1 MLCMPTSAGRVTRY
15 FGLCVFVWVLAACSS
30 ATDIDV
36 KGGETFAELRLIKGE
51 AQVSADDQAP
61 RNPYP
66 RERLTQGQSVVLQP
80 GALVWMRKD
89 GGATWLIS
97 GPAELTL
104 QATTIAAKHGR
115 FFADTEQGEPVT
127 LDTPRGPVTLRSA
140 RASVDVNQDGSV
152 QVYALRGETR
162 FGSTGHLTPGE
173 ELTWKSNAEPRVA
186 PAVTWTDWTGGLAV
200 TDNVAAPAPFG
211 IGTVGARKPSEVG
224 APRFP
229 LLIQRLDVNVTIEG
243 DFALTEVDQTFVNPT
258 TDTVEGLF
266 SFRTPSGA
274 MLQRFGVD
282 RDFGLVWGRIKE
294 SAAAEAQYQANVYQ
308 GSSEEPALLAWQG
321 QGVYAARLYPIPSRG
336 KRRVVTRYSEWLP
349 RNGEHGERRLYV
361 YPMAAQG
368 AKGSLPVIEELSV
381 NVDLARA
388 NAKSVRVGSSAK
400 LDGSHVVLRAADVVP
415 RADLSLELF
424 DEGGDGAIAY
434 QAPHNLLPQDV
445 PEGVD
450 QSFASEVSKEE
461 ASYVAFPIRIPRYAP
476 SGVEAT
482 QPDKTA
488 ANNGR
493 EAVGIDLAIVVD
505 TSAATEPSA
514 LALAR
519 SLAGSM
525 LSHLGSADRAA
536 LWTGDAVLHPV
547 APNAGDLT
555 NVSPALQ
562 EAWLAG
568 LAGVQ
573 LGGATDLGALI
584 QAAASKLDPQR
595 RGAVVYIGDG
605 APSVGE
611 LVPKALV
618 ERLARLPTGT
628 RIFAAALGTEPN
640 LPVLE
645 AVTRG
650 GVVFAVHD
658 GQSAGSA
665 ALGILESAQRYT
677 WLDSQLD
684 LGPGVE
690 RVFPRVLPPLAEDS
704 TLVVVGRLTGAVP
717 SRITLTGSGGKLE
730 LPVTTHAFDDRGD
743 LRRRWGH
750 ARFAELLDA
759 GAGRAELVDV
769 AQRSGVVTPVTSIY
783 VATRREEASEA
794 ASEVQREDD
803 YAAQR
808 AKERRWQPWRSGGLA
823 DEVAEALDF
832 TRSAPQLASAP
843 VEVQA
848 SNADNKEGGSGSL
861 PRYATRAK
869 GEAGSMGAT
878 HAATPSLPTPPA
890 AVVTPQSAKQEAPE
904 QEAPEQQYAERS
916 AMLQDKMSAASTRDD
931 MDRLQAKLS
940 SAKAAPAKARPSQGG
955 ASFDPL
961 SGDLGGDWR
970 DESATQPW
978 SRDSSASA
986 DGMGLSGIGSGGGG
1000 TRNGIGLGSIGTLGH
1015 GAGTGNGNGFG
1026 AGHGRL
1032 GGSHATSSPKL
1043 RQGPVSVLGRLP
1055 KEVVQRI
1062 ARQNFGRFRM
1072 CYETG
1077 LVRDPNLTGKVE
1089 VQFTI
1094 DSEGGVGSS
1103 KATTASTLPDP
1114 DVIACVSRTF
1124 YSLSFPSP
1132 DSDSVT
1138 VTFMLYLGDSVASP
1152 AVTLFRP
1159 TSGGVLGAVGHT
1171 RMPCGPGADLPFS
1184 ERVGLWRE
1192 RVQGGVSVSSSIEL
1206 YANAL
1211 RACEAPSFQ
1220 ERTRLLVLL
1229 VNNLG
1234 SVRDRVSLWRQFLEL
1249 SPRAAD
1255 VIYRSLLLRVQTPAD
1270 LKELHVALGFKQIE
1284 PELLGRLLK
1293 QATDAAHK
1301 VRLLRGVA
1309 AQFPD
1314 DTELA
1319 LQVLDAY
1326 EDAGDEAGGRS
1337 WARQLRRRADATSH
1351 VRTHIG
1357 EYYMRLAGR
1366 GQTPEAKQADTTEAR
1381 RTFGELV
1388 EFAPNDPL
1396 ARRQLGDLLRAHG
1409 WFEEAER
1416 QYETLLVLTPDDPA
1430 VPLLLAATAAGTG
1443 KTQEAIT
1450 WLEKATATTSSEV
1463 TNPLFA
1469 ASQAFAS
1476 EYLARARLAL
1486 AKADEKTNA
1495 EDAGAIE
1502 RLRVRAR
1509 RWLTSAN
1516 SDLRVIVTWSHPELH
1531 PLLWTSQAGTML
1543 LAPDNHGLL
1552 GVAQGY
1558 TSLQTPLFSLRLDPQ
1573 DAARAARLGL
1583 HATVTTIVNEGQPD
1597 EKIASLDVAFGGGK
1611 VAREVYDYRW
1621 QDGAL
1626 VEVTQ

>member
-1 MLCMPTSAGRVTRY
+1 MLCMPTSAGRDKRY
-15 FGLCVFVWVLAACSS
+15 FGLCVLVWLLAACRS
-30 ATDIDV
+30 ATDIDL
-36 KGGETFAELRLIKGE
+36 KAGETFAELRLIKGE
-51 AQVSADDQAP
+51 AQVTRDGEDARS
-61 RNPYP
+61 PYP
-66 RERLTQGQSVVLQP
+66 RERLSQDQSVVLKA

-89 GGATWLIS
+89 GGATWLVA
-97 GPAELTL
+97 GPAEFAL

-115 FFADTEQGEPVT
+115 FFADTEHGEPVT
-127 LDTPRGPVTLRSA
+127 LDTPRGPVSLGSA
-140 RASVDVNQDGSV
+140 RASIDVNQDGSV

-162 FGSTGHLTPGE
+162 FGSSGHLTPGE
-173 ELTWKSNAEPRVA
+173 ELTWKPDAEPRVA
-186 PAVTWTDWTGGLAV
+186 PALTWIDWTGGLAV
-200 TDNVAAPAPFG
+200 TDSAAAPAPFG

-229 LLIQRLDVNVTIEG
+229 LLIQRLDVKVTIEG

-266 SFRTPSGA
+266 SFRTPIGA

-308 GSSEEPALLAWQG
+308 GSSEEPALLSWQG
-321 QGVYAARLYPIPSRG
+321 PGIYAARLYPIPSRG
-336 KRRVVTRYSEWLP
+336 KRRVVTRYSEWLA

-381 NVDLARA
+381 SIDLARA
-388 NAKSVRVGSSAK
+388 NAKSVRVGSNGK
-400 LDGSHVVLRAADVVP
+400 LYGDHVILRAADVVP
-415 RADLSLELF
+415 HADLSLELF
-424 DEGGDGAIAY
+424 DEGRDGAAVY

-450 QSFASEVSKEE
+450 ESFATEVSKEE
-461 ASYVAFPIRIPRYAP
+461 ASYVAFPIRIPRYAE
-476 SGVEAT
+476 VTLEAT
-482 QPDKTA
+482 DKHPTKSA
-488 ANNGR
+488 G
-493 EAVGIDLAIVVD
+493 VDLAIIVD
-505 TSAATEPSA
+505 SSAATEPSA
-514 LALAR
+514 LSLAR
-519 SLAGSM
+519 GLAGSM

-536 LWTGDAVLHPV
+536 LWTGDALLHPV
-547 APNAGDLT
+547 APDAGELT
-555 NVSPALQ
+555 TVSPAQ
-562 EAWLAG
+562 KEAWLAG

-584 QAAASKLDPQR
+584 QAAASKLDPER

-611 LVPKALV
+611 LVPQALA

-650 GVVFAVHD
+650 GGVYAVHD

-677 WLDSQLD
+677 WLHSQLD

-704 TLVVVGRLTGAVP
+704 TLVVVGRLTGAMP
-717 SRITLTGSGGKLE
+717 SKITLTGSGGKLE
-730 LPVTTHAFDDRGD
+730 LPVTARHFDDRGD
-743 LRRRWGH
+743 SRRRWGQ
-750 ARFAELLDA
+750 ARFSELMAA
-759 GAGRAELVDV
+759 GAGRGELVDV
-769 AQRSGVVTPVTSIY
+769 ATRSGVVTPVTSLY
-783 VATRREEASEA
+783 VATRREEASET
-794 ASEVQREDD
+794 ASEAQREDE

-823 DEVAEALDF
+823 DELAEALDF
-832 TRSAPQLASAP
+832 TLRKSQPTAP

-848 SNADNKEGGSGSL
+848 SNADNKEGGSGSS

-869 GEAGSMGAT
+869 SEEGSVRVT
-878 HAATPSLPTPPA
+878 HAATPSMPNSP
-890 AVVTPQSAKQEAPE
+890 VVTPESAQQEPA
-904 QEAPEQQYAERS
+904 EQQKLLLGKDAEQS
-916 AMLQDKMSAASTRDD
+916 AMLQDKMAALTGARDPGRRATLSAKP
-931 MDRLQAKLS
+931 M
-940 SAKAAPAKARPSQGG
+940 SAKAGPSRGG

-961 SGDLGGDWR
+961 SGDLDGNWR
-970 DESATQPW
+970 DEIGTPPPN
-978 SRDSSASA
+978 RDSSASA
-986 DGMGLSGIGSGGGG
+986 EPSSGGMGLSGTGSGGGG
-1000 TRNGIGLGSIGTLGH
+1000 PRNGIGLGSIGTLGH
-1015 GAGTGNGNGFG
+1015 GSGIGTGNGWG

-1043 RQGPVSVLGRLP
+1043 RQGSVSVLGRLS

-1062 ARQNFGRFRM
+1062 ARQNFGHFRM

-1094 DSEGGVGSS
+1094 DSAGGVSSS
-1103 KATTASTLPDP
+1103 KVTAASTLPDP
-1114 DVIACVSRTF
+1114 EVRDCVSRAF
-1124 YSLSFPSP
+1124 YSLTFPSP

-1138 VTFMLYLGDSVASP
+1138 VYYVLLLGDSVASP
-1152 AVTLFRP
+1152 AVAPVRP
-1159 TSGGVLGAVGHT
+1159 GAGSVLGAVGHT
-1171 RMPCGPGADLPFS
+1171 RMPCGPGADLPFG

-1192 RVQGGVSVSSSIEL
+1192 RVQGGISVAASLEV

-1234 SVRDRVSLWRQFLEL
+1234 SVRDRVSLWRQFLDL

-1270 LKELHVALGFKQIE
+1270 LKELHVALGFRQIE
-1284 PELLGRLLK
+1284 PELLDRLLR
-1293 QATDAAHK
+1293 QATDAAHR

-1326 EDAGDEAGGRS
+1326 EDATDEAGGRS

-1351 VRTHIG
+1351 VRTHVG
-1357 EYYMRLAGR
+1357 EYYMRLASR
-1366 GQTPEAKQADTTEAR
+1366 AQTPDAKQVDTTEAR

-1430 VPLLLAATAAGTG
+1430 VPVLLAATAAGTG

-1476 EYLARARLAL
+1476 AYLAQARLTL
-1486 AKADEKTNA
+1486 IKADEKA
-1495 EDAGAIE
+1495 KRDDASAIE
-1502 RLRVRAR
+1502 RLQVRAR

-1516 SDLRVIVTWSHPELH
+1516 SDVRIIVTWSHPELH
-1531 PLLWTSQAGTML
+1531 PLLWTSQGGTML

-1558 TSLQTPLFSLRLDPQ
+1558 TSLVAPFFSLRLDPQ

-1583 HATVTTIVNEGQPD
+1583 HATVTAIVNEGQSD
-1597 EKIASLDVAFGGGK
+1597 EKIASLDVTFGGGK
-1611 VAREVYDYRW
+1611 AAREVYDYRW